1 MVHKLASKE
10 IEPAWQTFPLH
21 FPGGQIEQA
30 SEKTSAPGESK
41 KNWEKWEGG
50 KGGREGVGKK
60 RGRGGVG
67 R

>member
-41 KNWEKWEGG
+41 KKLGEVGRGEGG
-50 KGGREGVGKK
+50 KGGGGQKK
-60 RGRGGVG
+60 GGGVG
-67 R
+67 